1 MEPSPVPLRV
11 STPFHCASMKPTDPS
26 EAVLAHR
33 IDARENMGQNVKA
46 GEA

>member
-1 MEPSPVPLRV
+1 MEPSPAPLRF
-11 STPFHCASMKPTDPS
+11 STPFLCASMKPTDPS